1 MRNKLSIALTV
12 LLISTLI
19 ASPAVARDVD
29 FQLNGREISP
39 GAMTKN
45 CTTGIYTTTDITFI
59 GSVSGDDRG
68 TFIISL
74 DAQGELDAFCEP
86 VRCGSPVLVTGGTW
100 IVQILF
106 GGASGSIDGGHLA
119 FRPTSFPD
127 FTCLGPVPGVLSLG
141 VDHAFGRLWWVRNA
155 EM

>member
-1 MRNKLSIALTV
+1 MRTKLYVVLTV

-19 ASPAVARDVD
+19 ASLAVARDLD

-39 GAMTKN
+39 GTTTKN
-45 CTTGIYTTTDITFI
+45 CTAGVGGTYTTDDITFI
-59 GSVSGDDRG
+59 GGVSGDDRG

-119 FRPTSFPD
+119 FRTTSFPD
-127 FTCLGPVPGVLSLG
+127 FTCLGHVPGVL
-141 VDHAFGRLWWVRNA
+141 
-155 EM
+155 